1 MNPILG
7 ESMFA
12 GKLVVITNAGR
23 GIGLGIARR
32 FGRAMA
38 HVVIADKNV
47 EARQAAAALLSAEGL
62 SASAEQLD
70 ICDPAQSLALAS
82 RLVEE
87 HQHIDVWVNT
97 PQVVH
102 QSPAEL
108 LPSEAWEESIAT
120 MLSGAFYCSQAVGKQ
135 MLRQGHGVIINV
147 ASAKGYQVSEGFVAS
162 CTANAGLIM
171 LTQALGIEW
180 AKRGVRVVGI
190 APGDVELDGISQ
202 DTSRAPSPAGENHRR
217 IPMRRAGMVEEIADA
232 ALYLASDEASY
243 VTAETV
249 RVDGGLVA
257 YQLF

>member
-1 MNPILG
+1 MYPISAD
-7 ESMFA
+7 SMFA
-12 GKLVVITNAGR
+12 GKVVVITNAGR
-23 GIGLGIARR
+23 GLGLGIARR
-32 FGRAMA
+32 FGQAMA
-38 HVVIADKNV
+38 QVVMADKNV
-47 EARQAAAALLSAEGL
+47 EAIQAAAALLNVEGL
-62 SASAEQLD
+62 TASAEQLD
-70 ICDPAQSLALAS
+70 ICDPAQSLALTS
-82 RLVEE
+82 RLVEA

-135 MLRQGHGVIINV
+135 MLRQQHGVIINV
-147 ASAKGYQVSEGFVAS
+147 ASSQGYQVSEGLVAS

-190 APGDVELDGISQ
+190 APGVVELDGVSQ
-202 DTSRAPSPAGENHRR
+202 DLSHDPSTAKDNHRR
-217 IPMRRAGMVEEIADA
+217 IPMRRMGMAEEIADA

-243 VTAETV
+243 ITAETI